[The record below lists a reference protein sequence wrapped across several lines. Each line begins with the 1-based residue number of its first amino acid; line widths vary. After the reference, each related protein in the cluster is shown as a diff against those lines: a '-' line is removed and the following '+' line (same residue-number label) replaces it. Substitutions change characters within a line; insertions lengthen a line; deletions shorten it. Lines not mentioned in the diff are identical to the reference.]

1 MCYFDSSNSEHDFNN
16 MKMINKT
23 PGRETMDFD
32 QLLHHIGHFGTYQKI
47 RILLL
52 MLGPI
57 CGGIAVTS
65 FIFTG
70 NMI

>member
-1 MCYFDSSNSEHDFNN
+1 MT
-16 MKMINKT
+16 NKI
-23 PGRETMDFD
+23 PGVRETMDFD

-70 NMI
+70 NII

>member
-1 MCYFDSSNSEHDFNN
+1 MYRLDPWQLDFKNI
-16 MKMINKT
+16 KMPNKI
-23 PGRETMDFD
+23 PGRDNMDFD

-70 NMI
+70 NII